1 MSQDIVS
8 DVLNMIMNAKR
19 AGKKELEIKRSSK
32 LLLEVLGVMKKQ
44 KYIDFKKEEDKIT
57 IDFKD
62 LIECRAIKPRY
73 NVKIEGLEK
82 YMRRFLPSREYG
94 VIIISTSKGLMTHK
108 EAEEKNLG
116 GALIAYCY

>member
-73 NVKIEGLEK
+73 NVNKSNIDK
-82 YMRRFLPSREYG
+82 YFRRYLPSVDMG
-94 VIIISTSKGLMTHK
+94 IIIISTNKGLITHH
-108 EAEEKNLG
+108 EAFEKNIG
-116 GALIAYCY
+116 GSLIAYFY